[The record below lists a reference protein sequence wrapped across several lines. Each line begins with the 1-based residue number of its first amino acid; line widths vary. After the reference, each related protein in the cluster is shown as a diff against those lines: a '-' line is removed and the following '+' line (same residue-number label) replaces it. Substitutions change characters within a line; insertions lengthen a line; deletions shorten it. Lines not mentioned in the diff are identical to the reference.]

1 MATNKSAA
9 SAKKTPVKSK
19 AEIKAGQKAAKLAR
33 KANKPKRFAQI
44 RDAYVLTRE
53 RDSKIGIWIGG
64 TFGLTWAV
72 CIALGFVF
80 GSPIY
85 ATVVSLPVAVLA
97 AVFLFSRRAEKSAYD
112 SLEGTIGAGASVLM
126 SIRKGWTTVAV
137 VEVNKAQ
144 SMVHRSIGRPG
155 IVLVGEGG
163 NDVRSLLLDHR
174 RKMER
179 FCPGTPITEVYVG
192 DGEGRVSIRKL
203 QRHVQKLPRVLTPA
217 QTREVRTRL
226 KSVGGM
232 NIPLPKGPLPKGAKV
247 PKQR

>member
-1 MATNKSAA
+1 MATNKSA
-9 SAKKTPVKSK
+9 SAKKAPAKTK
-19 AEIKAGQKAAKLAR
+19 AEIKAGQKAAKAAR
-33 KANKPKRFAQI
+33 KANRPKRFAQI

-64 TFGLTWAV
+64 TFGLTWAI
-72 CIALGFVF
+72 CIALGFLF

-85 ATVVSLPVAVLA
+85 ATVISLPVAVLA

-179 FCPGTPITEVYVG
+179 F
-192 DGEGRVSIRKL
+192 
-203 QRHVQKLPRVLTPA
+203 
-217 QTREVRTRL
+217 RL
-226 KSVGGM
+226 CS
-232 NIPLPKGPLPKGAKV
+232 L
-247 PKQR
+247 

>member
-1 MATNKSAA
+1 MSPAWKCRVSDAIA
-9 SAKKTPVKSK
+9 SS
-19 AEIKAGQKAAKLAR
+19 
-33 KANKPKRFAQI
+33 
-44 RDAYVLTRE
+44 RE

-64 TFGLTWAV
+64 TFGLTWAL
-72 CIALGFVF
+72 CIALGFIF

-85 ATVVSLPVAVLA
+85 ATVISLPVAVLA

-112 SLEGTIGAGASVLM
+112 TLEGTTGAGASVLM
-126 SIRKGWTTVAV
+126 SIRKGWTTEPA

-163 NDVRSLLLDHR
+163 NDVRSLMLDQR

-179 FCPGTPITEVYVG
+179 FCPGTPIIEVYVG
-192 DGEGRVSIRKL
+192 DGEGRISIRKL

-217 QTREVRTRL
+217 QMREVRTRL

>member
-1 MATNKSAA
+1 MATNKSA
-9 SAKKTPVKSK
+9 SAKKAPAKTK
-19 AEIKAGQKAAKLAR
+19 AEIKAGQKAAKAAR
-33 KANKPKRFAQI
+33 KANRPKRFAQI

-64 TFGLTWAV
+64 TFGLTWAI
-72 CIALGFVF
+72 CIALGFVL
-80 GSPIY
+80 GSP
-85 ATVVSLPVAVLA
+85 
-97 AVFLFSRRAEKSAYD
+97 
-112 SLEGTIGAGASVLM
+112 IGAGASVLM

-217 QTREVRTRL
+217 QMREVRTRL